1 MQVSAISAAVS
12 VLVVMITTS
21 ITGAQLGEVIGDGMI
36 RFDASH
42 EARLKRRPSIA
53 MVQQFESIGDID
65 ASTHPLT
72 PEFSRNEA
80 GRYIA
85 HIDLEEG
92 TSLYGTG
99 EVAGPLLR
107 NGFVTETWNL
117 DAFGYG
123 LDAKTRLLVTLAG
136 LVAAG
141 ATAQPQ
147 IALTVRHAREA
158 EASEK
163 EIAEVIYQMSMLGG
177 LPAMNRALEI
187 AKEVFEDLNEGG
199 DA

>member
-1 MQVSAISAAVS
+1 MSDFTKTYTQMLEQGAA
-12 VLVVMITTS
+12 M
-21 ITGAQLGEVIGDGMI
+21 
-36 RFDASH
+36 
-42 EARLKRRPSIA
+42 ARA
-53 MVQQFESIGDID
+53 MNPALAEF
-65 ASTHPLT
+65 T
-72 PEFSRNEA
+72 PEGLDKLFPTMPKDWMEA
-80 GRYIA
+80 VFG
-85 HIDLEEG
+85 
-92 TSLYGTG
+92 
-99 EVAGPLLR
+99 
-107 NGFVTETWNL
+107 N
-117 DAFGYG
+117 AFNPDG

-187 AKEVFEDLNEGG
+187 AKEVFEELNKEG
-199 DA
+199 DE

>member
-1 MQVSAISAAVS
+1 MNDFTKTYTAMLEQGAA
-12 VLVVMITTS
+12 M
-21 ITGAQLGEVIGDGMI
+21 
-36 RFDASH
+36 
-42 EARLKRRPSIA
+42 ARA
-53 MVQQFESIGDID
+53 MNPALAEF
-65 ASTHPLT
+65 T
-72 PEFSRNEA
+72 PEGLDKLFPTMPKDWMEA
-80 GRYIA
+80 VFG
-85 HIDLEEG
+85 
-92 TSLYGTG
+92 
-99 EVAGPLLR
+99 
-107 NGFVTETWNL
+107 N
-117 DAFGYG
+117 AFNPDG

-187 AKEVFEDLNEGG
+187 AKEVFEELNKEG
-199 DA
+199 DE

>member
-1 MQVSAISAAVS
+1 MNDFTKTYTAMLEQGAA
-12 VLVVMITTS
+12 M
-21 ITGAQLGEVIGDGMI
+21 
-36 RFDASH
+36 
-42 EARLKRRPSIA
+42 ARA
-53 MVQQFESIGDID
+53 MNPALAEF
-65 ASTHPLT
+65 T
-72 PEFSRNEA
+72 PEGFDKLFPTMPKDWMEA
-80 GRYIA
+80 VFG
-85 HIDLEEG
+85 
-92 TSLYGTG
+92 
-99 EVAGPLLR
+99 
-107 NGFVTETWNL
+107 N
-117 DAFGYG
+117 AFNPDG

-187 AKEVFEDLNEGG
+187 AKEVFEELNKEG